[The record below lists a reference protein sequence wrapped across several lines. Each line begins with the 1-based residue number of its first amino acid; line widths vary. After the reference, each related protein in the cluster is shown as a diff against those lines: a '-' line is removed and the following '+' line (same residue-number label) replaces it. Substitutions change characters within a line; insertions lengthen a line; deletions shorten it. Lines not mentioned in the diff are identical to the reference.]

1 MRGCLAA
8 AATLV
13 LGLGQLC
20 LAARPASP
28 PTPALAESGSRVDVT
43 YRYCYR
49 APAWCCWNG
58 RKIRAGCP
66 DRGWGVSAGGCIAT
80 LRPQGM
86 LRLLAPPRCCTA
98 TWACCKSCCRSGP
111 WPVGGWR
118 ASPQRGHLP
127 ACIACIGSYGWLQA
141 DGSCESR
148 RTPWPHGRL
157 PLIAWQ
163 LPAIAACSD
172 GAAARAQAAPVW
184 YEGAASQEIVWA
196 VSEDRGLTW
205 GPHRTLVSPA
215 FDLPVWAPV
224 LHVQVCKPIA
234 RLWGKL
240 VSHCQAFCLWTNVRE
255 CKRSWPRGALR
266 GRAGQQDV
274 SILLREPRA
283 VLDQGRG
290 RPDVVARRRHIHAEL
305 ERLRGDMG

>member
-98 TWACCKSCCRSGP
+98 TWACCKSCRTGP
-111 WPVGGWR
+111 WPLRGRR

-234 RLWGKL
+234 RLWGSSESRD
-240 VSHCQAFCLWTNVRE
+240 VSHMLRYAGVLCAPARAVC
-255 CKRSWPRGALR
+255 GAGARLLQLPHLTTT
-266 GRAGQQDV
+266 GRASGC
-274 SILLREPRA
+274 
-283 VLDQGRG
+283 
-290 RPDVVARRRHIHAEL
+290 EL
-305 ERLRGDMG
+305 GTATCT